1 MKRVMG
7 KIVVAGAG
15 GQGSSCASILAR
27 DKDVSEVVLAD
38 INIELA
44 SKVKSRIQSD
54 KIKVAKI
61 DAGKADDLERV
72 IKGAD
77 AVINLTLPRF
87 NMNIMRAALRS
98 GAHYVDTAFCD
109 SAVPFEVQLIK
120 HEPLELDVE
129 FKEAG
134 LTALIGCGATPG
146 VTNVM
151 VRYVCDKL
159 DRVHEIFIRCSGK
172 ISKKPKDI
180 ISAWDPGWSPE
191 TAIRDWLE
199 EPVVFENGEFKRCS
213 PFSGREEYNFD
224 PHGTVL
230 LCYHEHE
237 EPLTLPRF
245 IDKGVKYVDFKYPLD
260 IQIGSLIRLGLASD
274 KAVDVKGVKVVPRDL
289 LVSLARPPI
298 NTFFTE
304 EETIKLPVDSVKI
317 MEIKVRGVKSGES
330 VEYTISY
337 PYTPLLTSL
346 GERLEMYKRFGT
358 TNIYVAMPAIVGAKM
373 CVEGD
378 AGNGVVSPE
387 CLEPIKFLRK
397 MSNMGAPL
405 KFRETLLKEVAIT

>member
-1 MKRVMG
+1 MNSLMK
-7 KIVVAGAG
+7 KVVIIGAG
-15 GQGSSCASILAR
+15 GQGAPCASILAR
-27 DKDVSEVVLAD
+27 DESVSEIVIGD
-38 INIELA
+38 IDIELVN
-44 SKVKSRIQSD
+44 KVKGKIQSD
-54 KIKVAKI
+54 KINAAKT

-109 SAVPFEVQLIK
+109 SAIPFEAQLAK
-120 HEPLELDVE
+120 HEPLELDDE
-129 FKEAG
+129 FKKAG

-159 DRVHEIFIRCSGK
+159 DHVHEIFIRCSGK

-180 ISAWDPGWSPE
+180 ISAWDPGWSPA

-199 EPVVFENGEFKRCS
+199 EPIIFENGEFKRYP
-213 PFSGREEYNFD
+213 PFNGREEYNFD

-230 LCYHEHE
+230 LCHHEHE

-260 IQIGSLIRLGLASD
+260 IQIGNLIRLGFASD
-274 KAVDVKGVKVVPRDL
+274 EAVDVKGVKVVPWDL
-289 LVSLARPPI
+289 LVSLVRPPV

-304 EETIKLPVDSVKI
+304 EETIKLPVDFAKI
-317 MEIKVRGVKSGES
+317 MAIKVRGVKSGENM
-330 VEYTISY
+330 EYTISY
-337 PYTPLLTSL
+337 PYAPPLTSL
-346 GERLEMYKRFGT
+346 EERLEMYEKFGT

-378 AGNGVVSPE
+378 AENGVISPE

-397 MSNMGAPL
+397 MSDMGAPL
-405 KFRETLLKEVAIT
+405 KFRETLSKEVVIN